1 MKEEIKYLEKVLT
14 EQRIKSW
21 LSQYKLGNWLG
32 LRSNSGYKRIEQ
44 NGNVNLETLLKLSKT
59 LDLDIEIK
67 KGKLFVFDQLYIK
80 KYILHLKSKLI
91 KTKTK

>member
-1 MKEEIKYLEKVLT
+1 MEEEIKYLEKVLT
-14 EQRIKSW
+14 EQRIKSG

-44 NGNVNLETLLKLSKT
+44 NGNVNLETLLKLSKA

-67 KGKLFVFDQLYIK
+67 KGKLFVFD
-80 KYILHLKSKLI
+80 
-91 KTKTK
+91 